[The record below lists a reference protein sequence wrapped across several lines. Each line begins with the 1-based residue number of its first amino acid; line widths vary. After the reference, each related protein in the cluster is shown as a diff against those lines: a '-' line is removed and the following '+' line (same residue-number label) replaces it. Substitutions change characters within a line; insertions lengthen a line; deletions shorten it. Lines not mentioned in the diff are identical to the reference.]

1 MDNLQIEKIGEESF
15 ANALRHGMTE
25 MYTMHLQQMRKLT
38 DCENLAITT
47 TYKNFTLYKRKINKQ
62 LLLICICDNKHF
74 DATGLREVV
83 AEFET
88 AFSSVNKAVQTFSET
103 YQPEN

>member
-88 AFSSVNKAVQTFSET
+88 AFSSVNKAV
-103 YQPEN
+103 